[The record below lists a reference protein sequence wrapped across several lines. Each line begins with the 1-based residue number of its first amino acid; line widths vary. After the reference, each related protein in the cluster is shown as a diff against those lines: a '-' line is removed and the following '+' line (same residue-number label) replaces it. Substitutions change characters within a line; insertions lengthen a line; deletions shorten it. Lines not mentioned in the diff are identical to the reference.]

1 MIHARFKRGD
11 LVRMIDSDGNLG
23 SVMIYMGIHPPGTLP
38 DDTGLELP
46 RLYSCWHYSI
56 IDTSGQIKHLEAAAW
71 TPIPVDA

>member
-1 MIHARFKRGD
+1 MIHARFARGD

-23 SVMIYMGIHPPGTLP
+23 GVLIYMGIHPPGTLP
-38 DDTGLELP
+38 GDTGLELT

-56 IDTSGQIKHLEAAAW
+56 IDVSGQIKYLEAAAW